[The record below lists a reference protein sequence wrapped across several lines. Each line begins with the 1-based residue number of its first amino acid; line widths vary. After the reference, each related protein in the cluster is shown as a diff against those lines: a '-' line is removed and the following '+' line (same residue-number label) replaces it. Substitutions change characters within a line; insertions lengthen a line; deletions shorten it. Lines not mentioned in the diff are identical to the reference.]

1 MEHCKNCNRE
11 QKMFWRDAEHK
22 NRHSEMFYTYKGK
35 QGYCAE
41 CIELLQG
48 TKPLTLTE
56 LNNKRKYEKMQAL

>member
-1 MEHCKNCNRE
+1 
-11 QKMFWRDAEHK
+11 MFWRDAEHK